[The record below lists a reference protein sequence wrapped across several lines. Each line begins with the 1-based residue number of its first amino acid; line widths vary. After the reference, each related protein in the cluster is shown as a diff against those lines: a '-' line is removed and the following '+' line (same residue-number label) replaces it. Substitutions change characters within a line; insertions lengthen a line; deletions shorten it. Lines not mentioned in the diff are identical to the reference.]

1 MENCSVSQRKSL
13 SCRYAVHWCA
23 LNIREVYKSGISKDQ
38 CFCICFNFLVCACGC
53 LSLECHV
60 RFVKDQMTKCA
71 VKHMSNICWIQDAFW
86 MLYGNQKA
94 GWPSHNVQAK
104 KVQVL
109 TPHRSCVF
117 ARLKKH
123 LVFFAQFLLLRR
135 SIAATP
141 WCYGPFRACIAWI
154 TAGLILISP
163 SATKRRGR
171 SAVVLGPL
179 GRGVKVEQFGN
190 RLH

>member
-13 SCRYAVHWCA
+13 SCRYAVRWCA

-71 VKHMSNICWIQDAFW
+71 VKHMSIYVESKTPFGRC
-86 MLYGNQKA
+86 METKKL

-123 LVFFAQFLLLRR
+123 LFFLPNSCCSEDLSLQLHGATGLLGHVLLGLPQGSSSSLLPRR
-135 SIAATP
+135 NEEEEVQLCWALWA
-141 WCYGPFRACIAWI
+141 
-154 TAGLILISP
+154 
-163 SATKRRGR
+163 
-171 SAVVLGPL
+171 
-179 GRGVKVEQFGN
+179 RGVKVEQFRN